1 MIARRPEMT
10 NEEWIA
16 GFQLF
21 MIILLV
27 IGVIILYAHNIK
39 VEHSDCIAHGGQ
51 WVHGLSSDGGAQY
64 YCIEPPG
71 I

>member
-1 MIARRPEMT
+1 MT

-27 IGVIILYAHNIK
+27 IGVIILYAHDIK
-39 VEHSDCIAHGGQ
+39 VQHNDCIAHGGQ
-51 WVHGLSSDGGAQY
+51 WIHGLNTDGYAQY

-71 I
+71 M